1 MSGAKCTIAYRGHND
16 HELIDCPMR
25 TFSAIVLLYVPA
37 WLVAQDQAAPPV
49 NFADVKAILSAKCL
63 ACHGTDPKEL
73 KGDYD
78 LRTREAAIKGGETGE
93 AAIVPGN
100 PDGSPLY
107 RAVTWEDG
115 AFQMPPKENDRLTA
129 AQVALI
135 RRWIEA
141 GAKWEESVAT
151 AVTPAKPTEAWSS
164 GPDGIRIA
172 TSGGRSPDWD
182 NRTYEPDAVWAYQP
196 IRNPLVPT
204 LTRRASEGE
213 PSPHPIDAFL
223 LEALRQ
229 KGITDFAPRADDTTL
244 IRRLTFDLTG
254 LPPTP
259 GEIGDLNRP
268 LSPSPLVSASEGGD
282 RETRKPGDKENEEY
296 HTRVRLLLA
305 SSRYG
310 EQQARHWLD
319 VVRYADTS
327 GFSNDFERPNS
338 WRYRDYVIRSFN
350 ADKPFDRFI
359 LEQVAGDELDASDPE
374 LQIAAGFLRMGPWEH
389 TGMTVAAI
397 TRQQY
402 LDDVTNHVGVSLLG
416 QGLRCAACH
425 DHKFD
430 PLPTRDY
437 YRVQAVFSP
446 VQFVERPLAFLPH
459 ENIAGFDSA
468 KSIVEQRIA
477 QVQASQAALRKKNQE
492 ASAAF
497 LAEKGVKSL
506 DELPADQR
514 PTQQEWNSG
523 TFGLSKQDLSIRKVN
538 TKSLDYLQRELK
550 RFEPFALSVYSGPA
564 NGYTTV
570 KPLYELPRQRTG
582 TIPIVHILPG
592 GSIETPADEVTPGV
606 LSAMFASNDQL
617 ARTEWNSVPG
627 QTAGRRLAL
636 ARWIA
641 SKDNTLTARVI
652 VNRVWQQHFGK
663 GLVATPNNFGKM
675 GARPTNPEL
684 LDWLATWFI
693 DNGWSLKKLHELIVT
708 SAAYQQ
714 ASERPDIDDLR
725 QKDSKN
731 DLLAYFPP
739 RRLAAEEMRDAM
751 LAASGELNLEMGG
764 PGVFPE
770 MNWEVALQPRHI
782 MGSVAPAYI
791 PSRTPAERNRRTIYC
806 FRIRT
811 LADPLLEV
819 LNRPGSETSCERR
832 DETTVT
838 PQVFALFNSEFA
850 ANRALAMAAKL
861 TKEQTT
867 DDSRMAA
874 AFNAIY
880 GRSPTAAEREKCLAH
895 LIRMTEQQRAHSPK
909 PTTLPTSIERGMV
922 EEMTGEMVHW
932 TEDLSVMSSYQRDLM
947 PWQVDPP
954 TRALAD
960 LCLVL
965 MNSNEFLYVR

>member
-1 MSGAKCTIAYRGHND
+1 
-16 HELIDCPMR
+16 MR
-25 TFSAIVLLYVPA
+25 FFYVLCLSILPA
-37 WLVAQDQAAPPV
+37 CLWAQDLNQSPV
-49 NFADVKAILSAKCL
+49 NFAEVKAILSAKCL
-63 ACHGTDPKEL
+63 ACHGADPKEL

-78 LRTREAAIKGGETGE
+78 LRTREAAIKGGESGD

-100 PDGSPLY
+100 AESSPLY

-129 AQVALI
+129 AQVTLI
-135 RRWIEA
+135 RRWIEG
-141 GAKWEESVAT
+141 GAKWEESAAS
-151 AVTPAKPTEAWSS
+151 AVNTSKPAEAWSS

-172 TSGGRSPDWD
+172 TSGGQSADWD
-182 NRTYEPDAVWAYQP
+182 NRTYEADAVWAYQP
-196 IRNPLVPT
+196 IRRPKIPSSV
-204 LTRRASEGE
+204 RGQESEVGG
-213 PSPHPIDAFL
+213 PSENPIDTFL
-223 LEALRQ
+223 LAAMRG
-229 KGITDFAPRADDTTL
+229 KGVERFAPRSDSRTL
-244 IRRLTFDLTG
+244 ARRLTFDLTG
-254 LPPTP
+254 LPPS
-259 GEIGDLNRP
+259 EADLNASYSE
-268 LSPSPLVSASEGGD
+268 LVKSLLESP
-282 RETRKPGDKENEEY
+282 
-296 HTRVRLLLA
+296 
-305 SSRYG
+305 RYG

-359 LEQVAGDELDASDPE
+359 VEQVAGDELDANDPE

-459 ENIAGFDSA
+459 ENTSGFDSA

-492 ASAAF
+492 AAAAF
-497 LAEKGVKSL
+497 LAEKGVKSVE
-506 DELPADQR
+506 ELPAEQR
-514 PTQQEWNSG
+514 PKQQEWNSG
-523 TFGLSKQDLSIRKVN
+523 TFGLTKQDLSIRKVN

-570 KPLYELPRQRTG
+570 KPLYEMPRKREG

-592 GSIETPADEVTPGV
+592 GSLETPADEVMPGV
-606 LSAMFASNDQL
+606 LSAMFGSNDQL
-617 ARTEWNSVPG
+617 SRSDWNSVPDR
-627 QTAGRRLAL
+627 AFGRRLAL

-693 DNGWSLKKLHELIVT
+693 DNGWSLKKLHELIIT
-708 SAAYQQ
+708 STAYQQ
-714 ASERPDIDDLR
+714 ASERPDIDEIR

-731 DLLAYFPP
+731 DLLAHFPP
-739 RRLAAEEMRDAM
+739 RRLAAEEMRDAL

-850 ANRALAMAAKL
+850 ANRSLAMAARL
-861 TKEQTT
+861 VKEQKN
-867 DDSRMAA
+867 DESRISAV
-874 AFNAIY
+874 FNAIY
-880 GRSPTAAEREKCLAH
+880 GRQPSKAESEKCLAH
-895 LIRMTEQQRAHSPK
+895 LARMTKQQQAHHPK

-932 TEDLSVMSSYQRDLM
+932 TEDLSVMSNYQRDLM
-947 PWQVDPP
+947 PWQADAS